1 MNTQTSPWFR
11 VFLPFTHGV
20 TEEAG
25 RGKSAL
31 YGRPPHGA

>member
-20 TEEAG
+20 TEEAEWQ
-25 RGKSAL
+25 SAL